1 MPIEHICNP
10 KSNLGVW
17 NAASEIRNSASG
29 NQNPNNGPGIQ
40 LVDPYRAK
48 FGIQINVWGNIT
60 ANSQMK
66 ETFLFNLWYQVF

>member
-1 MPIEHICNP
+1 MQRV
-10 KSNLGVW
+10 K
-17 NAASEIRNSASG
+17 SEIRLAATRI
-29 NQNPNNGPGIQ
+29 QIMHGPGIQ